1 MELVRIAECG
11 ESTLWGMNGGQP
23 ESPDERHLV
32 YARKKDLTNAVS
44 GDTEIWICDR
54 DGKNHRRIFTV
65 QCGNHNGPSA
75 TNKDNKRIVLRDII
89 QGFSAFRI
97 YNIETDQVEFGP
109 VFCKE
114 SHCSEKGIYPFSIS
128 EEFLG
133 KNPQIPNMDS
143 CGIYLLDL
151 GTYQVTRAV
160 DSAKILDMVG
170 EAGYTPTP
178 YTTSMSHV
186 QLNPSATAV
195 MMRLSVKEC
204 PTFGALGCVELNTGK
219 THFIPD
225 KPVHQLWYDD
235 TTYMATRQYFDGKR
249 IEMETSRIQRFSMD
263 GETLETLGGVGNHI
277 DGSKNRQWFV
287 GDRAY
292 PGYPADVLLYK
303 RGEIVPTAVLGS
315 SDEQYTIW
323 DLKVHP
329 NPTFS
334 RNGKRVYFNHPI
346 SRTKTEAVYADV
358 SQWVSKAEH

>member
-1 MELVRIAECG
+1 M
-11 ESTLWGMNGGQP
+11 
-23 ESPDERHLV
+23 
-32 YARKKDLTNAVS
+32 
-44 GDTEIWICDR
+44 
-54 DGKNHRRIFTV
+54 
-65 QCGNHNGPSA
+65 
-75 TNKDNKRIVLRDII
+75 
-89 QGFSAFRI
+89 
-97 YNIETDQVEFGP
+97 EFGP

-170 EAGYTPTP
+170 EAGYTPHTI
-178 YTTSMSHV
+178 YHIHESCAAESFGHCCDDAFKCKRMS
-186 QLNPSATAV
+186 
-195 MMRLSVKEC
+195 
-204 PTFGALGCVELNTGK
+204 TFGALGCVELNTGK

-303 RGEIVPTAVLGS
+303 REKSFPRLFWG
-315 SDEQYTIW
+315 
-323 DLKVHP
+323 HP
-329 NPTFS
+329 MNSTPF
-334 RNGKRVYFNHPI
+334 GI
-346 SRTKTEAVYADV
+346 
-358 SQWVSKAEH
+358 